1 MDFFEQN
8 VEHLAKSSNK
18 DAIHDQIRKLY
29 ETSCEVQ
36 AKLLYATSYTFDH
49 LNKIKNQE
57 SFKAFHNNGLFS
69 DEFTTFEFEYCDS
82 NNEWQTFRVESD
94 KDTADIR
101 FSDNEFLAANKFD
114 LFDTILEIADFGNVS
129 KDVFS
134 GEYNG
139 QIYQFLKLYVLSN
152 LILSFF
158 DALFDQDLSSIT
170 KDKTEAPAPTKF
182 DFGGFDDEE

>member
-8 VEHLAKSSNK
+8 VEHLAKSSNQE
-18 DAIHDQIRKLY
+18 AIHDEIRKLY
-29 ETSCEVQ
+29 ETSCETQ
-36 AKLLYATSYTFDH
+36 SKLLYATSYAFDH
-49 LNKIKNQE
+49 LDKIKNQE

-82 NNEWQTFRVESD
+82 NNKWQTFRVESD
-94 KDTADIR
+94 QETADIR
-101 FSDNEFLAANKFD
+101 FSDNEFLAVNKCD
-114 LFDTILEIADFGNVS
+114 LFDTILEIAHFGYTP
-129 KDVFS
+129 KEAFS

-158 DALFDQDLSSIT
+158 DALFDQDLSLSHQN
-170 KDKTEAPAPTKF
+170 DAPNPAPTKF
-182 DFGGFDDEE
+182 DFSGFDEE

>member
-8 VEHLAKSSNK
+8 VEHLAKSSNQE
-18 DAIHDQIRKLY
+18 AIHDEIRKLY
-29 ETSCEVQ
+29 ETSCETQ
-36 AKLLYATSYTFDH
+36 SKLLYATSYAFDH
-49 LNKIKNQE
+49 LDKIKNQE

-94 KDTADIR
+94 KETADIR
-101 FSDNEFLAANKFD
+101 FSDNEFLAVNKCD
-114 LFDTILEIADFGNVS
+114 LFDTILEIASFANTP
-129 KDVFS
+129 KEAFS

-158 DALFDQDLSSIT
+158 DALFDQDLSLSHENDDT
-170 KDKTEAPAPTKF
+170 TPAPTKF
-182 DFGGFDDEE
+182 DFSGFDEE

>member
-8 VEHLAKSSNK
+8 VEHLAKSSNQE
-18 DAIHDQIRKLY
+18 AIHDQIRKLY

-36 AKLLYATSYTFDH
+36 AKLLYATNYAFDH
-49 LNKIKNQE
+49 LDKIKNQE

-94 KDTADIR
+94 QETADIR
-101 FSDNEFLAANKFD
+101 FSDNEFLAVNKCD
-114 LFDTILEIADFGNVS
+114 LFDTILEIAHFGYTH
-129 KDVFS
+129 KEAFS

-158 DALFDQDLSSIT
+158 DVLFDQDLSLSHQN
-170 KDKTEAPAPTKF
+170 EAPTPAPTKF
-182 DFGGFDDEE
+182 DFSGFDEE

>member
-8 VEHLAKSSNK
+8 VEHLAKSSNQE
-18 DAIHDQIRKLY
+18 AIHDQIRKLY

-36 AKLLYATSYTFDH
+36 AKLLYATNYAFDH
-49 LNKIKNQE
+49 LDKIKNQE

-94 KDTADIR
+94 QETADIR
-101 FSDNEFLAANKFD
+101 FSDNEFLAVNKCD
-114 LFDTILEIADFGNVS
+114 LFDTILEIAHFGYTP
-129 KDVFS
+129 KEAFS

-158 DALFDQDLSSIT
+158 DALFDQDLSLSHQNDAPT
-170 KDKTEAPAPTKF
+170 PAPTKF
-182 DFGGFDDEE
+182 DFSGFDEE

>member
-8 VEHLAKSSNK
+8 VEHLAKSSNQE
-18 DAIHDQIRKLY
+18 AIHDEIRKLY

-36 AKLLYATSYTFDH
+36 AKLLYATYYAFDH
-49 LNKIKNQE
+49 LDKIKNQE

-94 KDTADIR
+94 KETADIR
-101 FSDNEFLAANKFD
+101 FSDNEFLAVNKCD
-114 LFDTILEIADFGNVS
+114 LFDTILEIASFANTP
-129 KDVFS
+129 KEAFS

-158 DALFDQDLSSIT
+158 DALFDQDLSLSHQNDAPT
-170 KDKTEAPAPTKF
+170 PAPTKF
-182 DFGGFDDEE
+182 DFSGFDEE

>member
-8 VEHLAKSSNK
+8 VEHLAKSSNQE
-18 DAIHDQIRKLY
+18 AIHDKIRKLY

-36 AKLLYATSYTFDH
+36 AKLLYATSYAFDH
-49 LNKIKNQE
+49 LDKIKNQE

-94 KDTADIR
+94 KETADIR
-101 FSDNEFLAANKFD
+101 FSDNEFLAVNKCD
-114 LFDTILEIADFGNVS
+114 LFDTILEIASFANTP
-129 KDVFS
+129 KEAFS

-158 DALFDQDLSSIT
+158 DALFDQDLSLSHENDDT
-170 KDKTEAPAPTKF
+170 TPAPTKF
-182 DFGGFDDEE
+182 DFSGFDEE

>member
-8 VEHLAKSSNK
+8 VEHLAKSSTQE
-18 DAIHDQIRKLY
+18 AIHDQIRKLY

-36 AKLLYATSYTFDH
+36 AKLLYATNYAFDH
-49 LNKIKNQE
+49 LDKIKNQE

-94 KDTADIR
+94 QETADIR
-101 FSDNEFLAANKFD
+101 FSDNEFLAVNKCD
-114 LFDTILEIADFGNVS
+114 LFDTILEIAHFGYTP
-129 KDVFS
+129 KEAFS

-158 DALFDQDLSSIT
+158 DALFDQDLSLSHQNDAPT
-170 KDKTEAPAPTKF
+170 PAPTKF
-182 DFGGFDDEE
+182 DFSGFDEE